1 MSDLLTIGEV
11 AKRAG
16 VSVQTLRHYDRL
28 GLLVPTRVSPSGYR
42 LYSEEDCTRLELL
55 RALRGAHF
63 DLDTI
68 AGLLEGTC
76 SPAQAV
82 ALQLEVLEMQQRA
95 LQRQQVLLRAV
106 SRGASEAILPR
117 LSRLQKL
124 ARLGALERETFLATH
139 LKRAMDGQTGHPEVW
154 RAAVED
160 LPADLTEEG
169 LEAWLELAELVTDA
183 GFQRTLG
190 NQTRPVPGV
199 PTEQVQAWGNAV
211 QALLILGRGAV
222 EEQRD
227 PADAVAQ
234 AQLRADLGTLAL
246 MMGRQTDRQFIRWF
260 LEYMQSVSDP
270 RMDRY
275 WRLVAHLKGWT
286 YTPVYAQGIRWLL
299 DALAYAASP

>member
-1 MSDLLTIGEV
+1 MAGLLTIGEV

-16 VSVQTLRHYDRL
+16 VSVQTLRHYGRL
-28 GLLVPTRVSPSGYR
+28 GLLVPTRVSSSGYR

-55 RALRGAHF
+55 RALREAHF
-63 DLDTI
+63 GLDTI
-68 AGLLEGTC
+68 AGLLEGTR
-76 SPAQAV
+76 SPAEAV
-82 ALQLEVLEMQQRA
+82 TLQLEVLEMQQRA

-106 SRGASEAILPR
+106 LRGQPESILPR
-117 LSRLQKL
+117 LGRLQHL
-124 ARLGALERETFLATH
+124 ARLGALEREAFLGAH
-139 LKRAMDGQTGHPEVW
+139 LKRAMHGQTGDPEVW

-160 LPADLTEEG
+160 LPEDLTEEG

-190 NQTRPVPGV
+190 NQTRPVPGL
-199 PTEQVQAWGNAV
+199 PPDRAAAWGPAV
-211 QALLILGRGAV
+211 QALLTGAREAVKEGRGPA
-222 EEQRD
+222 D
-227 PADAVAQ
+227 PAAQ
-234 AQLRADLGTLAL
+234 AHLRASLETLAL
-246 MMGRQTDRQFIRWF
+246 MMGRPPDGQFIRWF

-286 YTPVYAQGIRWLL
+286 YTPAYAQGLRWLL